1 MNEGLS
7 GWYGLLMIL
16 IVVGI
21 LAVVGGVIGAAAL
34 RYMLNDETYFPD
46 EHA

>member
-16 IVVGI
+16 IVAGGG
-21 LAVVGGVIGAAAL
+21 LLVVSVLGAAAL
-34 RYMLNDETYFPD
+34 RLMLRDDVYAPE
-46 EHA
+46 E

>member
-16 IVVGI
+16 IVVG
-21 LAVVGGVIGAAAL
+21 LFSVVGSVLGAAAL
-34 RYMLNDETYFPD
+34 RYMLRDDVYYPE
-46 EHA
+46 EQ

>member
-16 IVVGI
+16 
-21 LAVVGGVIGAAAL
+21 AVVGLLATVGGVLGMAAI
-34 RYMLNDETYFPD
+34 RYMLNDETYFP
-46 EHA
+46 EEG

>member
-16 IVVGI
+16 AIVGLLVTV
-21 LAVVGGVIGAAAL
+21 LGVLGAAAMRL
-34 RYMLNDETYFPD
+34 MLKDEIYFP
-46 EHA
+46 EEK